1 MIPPSSASE
10 SASTGGSASNANNE
24 TASLAPRMLSTL
36 LEETTEYLHQ
46 QIPLSRAMGV
56 RVESWDG
63 ETLSLT
69 APAALNHNH
78 LGTAF
83 GGSLSAL
90 ATLAGYA
97 LLWLELQSRDSH
109 IVIRGSSISYTHPV
123 RGELRA
129 VCRRPAEEVV
139 AAFKA
144 KFSKA
149 GKARLRLAVIIG
161 SGDAEGRA
169 GVEFEGEY
177 VALR

>member
-1 MIPPSSASE
+1 MTPPTPDSPAQ
-10 SASTGGSASNANNE
+10 NA
-24 TASLAPRMLSTL
+24 TL
-36 LEETTEYLHQ
+36 LSETGDYLHQ

-56 RVESWDG
+56 RVESYNG
-63 ETLSLT
+63 ESLVLT

-97 LLWLELQSRDSH
+97 LLWLELGNRDSH
-109 IVIRGSSISYTHPV
+109 IVIRRSSISYLNPV

-129 VCRRPAEEVV
+129 VCRRPAADAV
-139 AAFKA
+139 AEFKA
-144 KFSKA
+144 KFARA
-149 GKARLRLAVIIG
+149 GKARITLPVTIG
-161 SGDAEGRA
+161 SDGGT
-169 GVEFEGEY
+169 GVEFEGVY